1 MDRIHFATS
10 AVNQTPLDWKGN
22 LARCSKA
29 ISVAREAGATVLLLP
44 EMAISGYGCEDAF
57 HAAHVEHRAWE
68 SLEKLCKETRGMV
81 VGVGLPVLHRG
92 ALYNCAAMLVD
103 GRLAGIAAKQHLAG
117 DGIHYEPRWFRPW
130 PPHQSVDVS
139 ARGLPTFG
147 DATHVPM
154 GELVFDIGG
163 YRFGFEICEDAWVAD
178 RPGARLAS
186 LAVDAILNPSASHF
200 AFGKRGRRERL
211 VRDASRAL
219 HAVYVYSNLV
229 GNESGRALYDGG
241 SYITVDGDIE
251 AATERFS
258 FRDVEIATA
267 SIDLEVVRRGYRR
280 TVSAPSS
287 VEDPAGSRVDVPF
300 DWPKAAPPKPRPARP
315 AWEGLSDSE
324 LTFEE
329 FTRVEALALFD
340 YMRKSHSRGYV
351 VSLSGGADSAC
362 CATLVAQM
370 VRLGTEQLGAEGLA
384 DSLGLDATLPFGAQ
398 VLTCAYQPT
407 ENSGDV
413 TRNAAAQVAEA
424 LGARYFVIDVQP
436 MLDAY
441 RSAIET
447 SLGRALDWDRD
458 DITLQNLQ
466 ARVRSPSIWAFANEA
481 RQILIAT
488 SNRSE
493 AAVGYTTMDGD
504 SSGGLAPISG
514 VDKTFVLAWLAW
526 MEKTGPLYAAT
537 GKTSPIPA
545 LSVITAQR
553 PTAELRPQSAEQR
566 DEDDLMPYPVL
577 DAIEEL
583 YIRDRL
589 APQSVL
595 DALTGRFPEYPRD
608 VLIPWIRRFFQL
620 WVRNQ
625 WKRERIAPSF
635 HLDDENLDPKTWCR
649 YPILGGDW
657 GEELDALS

>member
-1 MDRIHFATS
+1 MAMDRIHFATAS
-10 AVNQTPLDWKGN
+10 VNQTPLDWRGN
-22 LARCSKA
+22 LERCRQAVQTARDRGA
-29 ISVAREAGATVLLLP
+29 SVVLLP
-44 EMAISGYGCEDAF
+44 ELALPGYGCEDAF
-57 HAAHVEHRAWE
+57 HAAHIEHRSWE
-68 SLEKLCKETRGMV
+68 SLKALCSHSRGMV

-92 ALYNCAAMLVD
+92 ALYNCAALIVD
-103 GRLAGIAAKQHLAG
+103 GKLAGIAAKQHLAG

-130 PPHQSVDVS
+130 PPQKSVRVS
-139 ARGLPTFG
+139 ARGLPTFNG
-147 DATHVPM
+147 AKTVPM
-154 GELVFDIGG
+154 GELVFDVGG

-178 RPGARLAS
+178 RPGSRLAS
-186 LAVDAILNPSASHF
+186 LAVDAIFNPSASHF
-200 AFGKRGRRERL
+200 AFGKRARRERL
-211 VRDASRAL
+211 VQDASRAL

-241 SYITVDGDIE
+241 SYLTVDGEIE

-258 FRDVEIATA
+258 FRDVEVADA

-280 TVSAPSS
+280 TVSAPST
-287 VEDPAGSRVDVPF
+287 VEDPEGSLVAVPF
-300 DWPKAAPPKPRPARP
+300 DWPEAAPPVPTTPRPE
-315 AWEGLSDSE
+315 WEKLSETE

-340 YMRKSHSRGYV
+340 YMRKAHSRGYV

-362 CATLVAQM
+362 CATLVGEM
-370 VRLGTEQLGAEGLA
+370 VALGTHQLGDAAFAER
-384 DSLGLDATLPFGAQ
+384 LGLDPDKPFTAQ

-407 ENSGDV
+407 ENSGET
-413 TRNAAAQVAEA
+413 TRNAAAKVAEA
-424 LGARYFVIDVQP
+424 LHARYFVLDVQP

-441 RSAIET
+441 RTAIEGA
-447 SLGRALDWDRD
+447 LGRELSWATD
-458 DITLQNLQ
+458 DIMLQNLQ
-466 ARVRSPSIWAFANEA
+466 ARIRSPSIWAFANEGN
-481 RQILIAT
+481 QILIAT

-514 VDKTFVLAWLAW
+514 VDKSFVLAWLSW
-526 MEKTGPLYAAT
+526 METTGPC
-537 GKTSPIPA
+537 GVGPMPA
-545 LSVITAQR
+545 LEAITAQR
-553 PTAELRPQSAEQR
+553 PTAELRPPGAEQR
-566 DEDDLMPYPVL
+566 DEDDLMPYAVL

-589 APQSVL
+589 APQAVL
-595 DALTGRFPEYPRD
+595 DALGGRFPEHDRGD
-608 VLIPWIRRFFQL
+608 LIEWIKKFYAL

-657 GEELDALS
+657 SEELSALV

>member
-1 MDRIHFATS
+1 M
-10 AVNQTPLDWKGN
+10 
-22 LARCSKA
+22 
-29 ISVAREAGATVLLLP
+29 
-44 EMAISGYGCEDAF
+44 
-57 HAAHVEHRAWE
+57 
-68 SLEKLCKETRGMV
+68 
-81 VGVGLPVLHRG
+81 
-92 ALYNCAAMLVD
+92 
-103 GRLAGIAAKQHLAG
+103 
-117 DGIHYEPRWFRPW
+117 
-130 PPHQSVDVS
+130 
-139 ARGLPTFG
+139 
-147 DATHVPM
+147 
-154 GELVFDIGG
+154 
-163 YRFGFEICEDAWVAD
+163 
-178 RPGARLAS
+178 
-186 LAVDAILNPSASHF
+186 
-200 AFGKRGRRERL
+200 
-211 VRDASRAL
+211 
-219 HAVYVYSNLV
+219 